1 LPLTTGPPRGRE
13 RSPVSASTLVDDALD
28 KPRGAGRVSLT
39 PAAGPL

>member
-1 LPLTTGPPRGRE
+1 
-13 RSPVSASTLVDDALD
+13 LVDDALD